1 MTVTIKKSKANG
13 VINAP
18 PSKSVAHRA
27 LICAAFSS
35 GSLVSNIAYSEDI
48 TATIDC
54 LEALGATVKRYE
66 NSVFIGNLDPKNFK
80 EDTMLYC
87 NESGSTLRFMLPIC
101 LLCGK
106 KITLKGTKKLVSRPL
121 SVYEEICESNGF
133 LFEKGEDFV
142 TVCGKL
148 TAGEYFVRGDISS
161 QFITGLIFAL
171 SLLKNDSKIKIKG
184 KIESK
189 SYINLTLEVLKDFG
203 IIVEFCDDIILIK
216 GNCRYNSNDYFVEAD
231 CSNAAFLDSFNLLGG
246 FVEVL
251 DLNPDTTQGDY
262 VYKRFFDELK
272 QGVKQFDL
280 SDCPDLAP
288 IMFSMAAVFGGAS
301 FLGTKRLKIK
311 ESDRAQAMKQELQ
324 KFGIETKIYDNEVV
338 IEGGKLKAPTENLCS
353 HNDHRIVMSLAVLS
367 SITGGTISGAEAVN
381 KSYPEFF
388 NDIKKL
394 GIGLDLY
401 ETRQG

>member
-1 MTVTIKKSKANG
+1 MTVTVKKSKADG

-48 TATIDC
+48 TATLDC
-54 LEALGATVKRYE
+54 LEALGATVRRYE
-66 NSVFIGNLDPKNFK
+66 NSAFLGNLDPRNFK
-80 EDTMLYC
+80 EDAVLFC

-106 KITLKGTKKLVSRPL
+106 KITLTGTKKLISRPL
-121 SVYEEICESNGF
+121 SVYEEICKNNGF
-133 LFEKGEDFV
+133 LFEKGEDSV

-171 SLLKNDSKIKIKG
+171 SFLKNDSKITLTG

-189 SYINLTLEVLKDFG
+189 SYIEITLKVLKDFG
-203 IIVEFCDDIILIK
+203 VSVEFN
-216 GNCRYNSNDYFVEAD
+216 GNVLTVKANQSFCATDYFVEGD

-251 DLNPDTTQGDY
+251 GLKPDTTQGDY
-262 VYKRFFDELK
+262 VYKRFFDRLK
-272 QGVKQFDL
+272 KGVKQFDL

-288 IMFSMAAVFGGAS
+288 ITFSMAAVFGGAS

-367 SITGGTISGAEAVN
+367 SITGGTICGAEAVN
-381 KSYPEFF
+381 KSYPDFF
-388 NDIKKL
+388 NDIEKL

-401 ETRQG
+401 ETRQE

>member
-48 TATIDC
+48 TATLDC

-66 NSVFIGNLDPKNFK
+66 NSVFIGGLDPENFK
-80 EDTMLYC
+80 DGTVLFC

-106 KITLKGTKKLVSRPL
+106 KITLKGTKKLISRPL

-133 LFEKGEDFV
+133 LFEKGEDSV
-142 TVCGKL
+142 TVCGSLKAEL
-148 TAGEYFVRGDISS
+148 YEVAGDISS

-203 IIVEFCDDIILIK
+203 IIVEFCDGIILIK

-246 FVEVL
+246 LVEVL
-251 DLNPDTTQGDY
+251 GLKPDTAQGDY
-262 VYKRFFDELK
+262 VYKRFFDRLK
-272 QGVKQFDL
+272 NGVKQFDL

-288 IMFSMAAVFGGAS
+288 IMFSMAAVFGGVS
-301 FLGTKRLKIK
+301 FTGTKRLKIK
-311 ESDRAQAMKQELQ
+311 ESDRAAAMQQELK
-324 KFGIETKIYDNEVV
+324 KFGIKTEIYDNEVV
-338 IEGGKLKAPTENLCS
+338 IGGGILKTPQEILCS

-381 KSYPEFF
+381 KSYPDFF
-388 NDIKKL
+388 NDIEKL
-394 GIGLDLY
+394 GIGL
-401 ETRQG
+401 EFI